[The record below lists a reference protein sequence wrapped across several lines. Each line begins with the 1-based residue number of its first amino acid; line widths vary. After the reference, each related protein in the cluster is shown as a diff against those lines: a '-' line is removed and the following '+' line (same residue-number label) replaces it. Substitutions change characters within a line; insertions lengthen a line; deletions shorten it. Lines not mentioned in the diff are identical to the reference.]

1 VGEDDLLSAIGMSRR
16 SAVATTTSWRGGTV
30 ALRGDVFVFIGTY
43 STIEAAESDYE
54 VVRALREAHAI
65 GTYDAAIVS
74 KDAAG
79 KVHVTKVEMAA
90 RHAGWG
96 GAVAGALVGLLF
108 PPAIVGTALVGAA
121 IGAAGGHLWKGMSR
135 SDVKELGELIDTGA
149 VALVVVGTNALE
161 QTLDT
166 RRFQADKHVVRN
178 VRVTGDELD
187 DVLRMALAE
196 VDGS

>member
-1 VGEDDLLSAIGMSRR
+1 M
-16 SAVATTTSWRGGTV
+16 

-43 STIEAAESDYE
+43 PTIAEAEADYE
-54 VVRALREAHAI
+54 VVRELRAVHAI

-74 KDAAG
+74 KDDRG
-79 KVHVTKVEMAA
+79 RVHVTKVEMAA

-108 PPAIVGTALVGAA
+108 PPAILGTALVGAA
-121 IGAAGGHLWKGMSR
+121 VGAAGGHLWKGMSR
-135 SDVKELGELIDTGA
+135 SDVRDLGELIDTGV

-161 QTLDT
+161 QPLDT
-166 RRFQADKHVVRN
+166 RRFQADRHVVPN

>member
-1 VGEDDLLSAIGMSRR
+1 M
-16 SAVATTTSWRGGTV
+16 